1 MLPILRSRLWSPV
14 ARFESPRDSLLGDM
28 DQWLNRL
35 FHDARRGGPAFEP
48 SLDVED
54 DEKEVR
60 IRVEIP
66 GVGAKDLHVELHDR
80 VLTIRGEK
88 KDEHE
93 GKDGGRQWSERVYG
107 SFARRI
113 SVPAYVDAEKI
124 QATYRDGILS
134 LSLPK
139 TEQAKPKQIEVKSA

>member
-1 MLPILRSRLWSPV
+1 MLPALTSRLWNPV
-14 ARFESPRDSLLGDM
+14 RRVESPLDAVWGDM
-28 DQWLNRL
+28 DRGMCRIFSDGSRFDMPLEPRL
-35 FHDARRGGPAFEP
+35 E
-48 SLDVED
+48 VEE
-54 DEKEVR
+54 DENEVR
-60 IRVEIP
+60 VRAEIP
-66 GVGAKDLHVELHDR
+66 GIKREDLHVELRDG
-80 VLTIRGEK
+80 VLTLRGEK

-93 GKDGGRQWSERVYG
+93 GKDGGRHWSERVYG

-124 QATYRDGILS
+124 QATYKDGILS